1 MDITLTNTVTK
12 EKIQIEG
19 IKYLPKVMNYYNF
32 TIVFSQLVRRHKD
45 IIAEMQSYRKR
56 LTDANGNKL
65 VYTDISEFDL
75 RNLNRIKQGIAICYN
90 EYRDNSVQIE
100 LYKKIY
106 DLINVCY
113 VKYVSLYRG
122 ISKDEVMIMLFR
134 NSGINIE
141 ITNHDLRQRSL
152 DNNMADCK
160 LNEECEQYNRLFLY
174 NKERYITVK
183 TEEQDKGYT
192 VHPDIYKTMADDI
205 KYLVEHGEI
214 APDPVSEAEQDYI
227 SNNVEINND
236 IVWECNNKLNTDCNN
251 YVKSGINS
259 YKVQSKTIN
268 ISYTYDIKDDNKNNT
283 KYNTDI
289 INKHNINNLTYS
301 NNEQQNSFTIKLD
314 YSNSNNNSKNYNSD
328 SSDIIDNKN
337 VYIDRKC
344 FNAQINYSSSGFKR
358 LIDTDIGSEHPPDTD
373 VIDNDD
379 LFAHIRL
386 NSS

>member
-1 MDITLTNTVTK
+1 MDIILTNTVTK

-75 RNLNRIKQGIAICYN
+75 INLNRIKQGIAICYN
-90 EYRDNSVQIE
+90 EYRDNSAQIE

-141 ITNHDLRQRSL
+141 ITNHDLRQRSI
-152 DNNMADCK
+152 DNNTVDCK

-174 NKERYITVK
+174 NKERYIIVK

-214 APDPVSEAEQDYI
+214 APEPISETEQDYI
-227 SNNVEINND
+227 SDNVEVNND
-236 IVWECNNKLNTDCNN
+236 IVWECNNKLNTDCTN

-268 ISYTYDIKDDNKNNT
+268 ISYTYNIKDNKDNIIYK
-283 KYNTDI
+283 TDI
-289 INKHNINNLTYS
+289 TDKANINNLKYLNT
-301 NNEQQNSFTIKLD
+301 EQPDTITIKLD
-314 YSNSNNNSKNYNSD
+314 YSNSSSNNNSKNYDSD
-328 SSDIIDNKN
+328 SSYIIDNKN

-344 FNAQINYSSSGFKR
+344 FNAQINHSSVGFKR
-358 LIDTDIGSEHPPDTD
+358 LIDTDIGSEHPPDTT

-386 NSS
+386 N

>member
-12 EKIQIEG
+12 EKIQING

-32 TIVFSQLVRRHKD
+32 TVVFSQLVRRHKD

-56 LTDANGNKL
+56 LTDANGNKI

-75 RNLNRIKQGIAICYN
+75 KNLNRIKQGIAICYN
-90 EYRDNSVQIE
+90 DYRDNSVQIE

-113 VKYVSLYRG
+113 VEYVNLYKG
-122 ISKDEVMIMLFR
+122 ITKDEVMIMLFR
-134 NSGINIE
+134 NSGVEIE

-160 LNEECEQYNRLFLY
+160 LNEQCEQYNRLFLY

-205 KYLVEHGEI
+205 KYLVEHGEVM
-214 APDPVSEAEQDYI
+214 PEPVSETEQDYI
-227 SNNVEINND
+227 SENVEINKD
-236 IVWECNNKLNTDCNN
+236 IVWECDNKLNNDYNN
-251 YVKSGINS
+251 IYMKSGVNS
-259 YKVQSKTIN
+259 YKTGQSNSTGN
-268 ISYTYDIKDDNKNNT
+268 ISYIYNIRDNTTNTINKTDIDNIIYPNKEQFLSSYNITIKSDYSNNKNND
-283 KYNTDI
+283 K
-289 INKHNINNLTYS
+289 
-301 NNEQQNSFTIKLD
+301 
-314 YSNSNNNSKNYNSD
+314 D
-328 SSDIIDNKN
+328 SSDIIDNNN

-344 FNAQINYSSSGFKR
+344 FNVQTNYSSSGFKR
-358 LIDTDIGSEHPPDTD
+358 LIDTDVGSD
-373 VIDNDD
+373 IDD
-379 LFAHIRL
+379 LFEHIKI

>member
-1 MDITLTNTVTK
+1 MDITLTNTVSK
-12 EKIQIEG
+12 EQIQIIG

-32 TIVFSQLVRRHKD
+32 TVVFSQLVRRHKD

-56 LTDANGNKL
+56 LTDANGNKI

-75 RNLNRIKQGIAICYN
+75 RNLNRIKQGIAVCYG
-90 EYRDNSVQIE
+90 EYRDNSIQIE

-106 DLINVCY
+106 DLINICY
-113 VKYVSLYRG
+113 VEYVNLYKG

-134 NSGINIE
+134 NSGVEIE

-160 LNEECEQYNRLFLY
+160 LNEQCEQYNKLFLY

-214 APDPVSEAEQDYI
+214 APEPVSETEQDYI
-227 SNNVEINND
+227 SEGVAVNND
-236 IVWECNNKLNTDCNN
+236 IVWECNNKLNNDCDNI
-251 YVKSGINS
+251 YMKSGVNS
-259 YKVQSKTIN
+259 YKTIGQQNSTIN
-268 ISYTYDIKDDNKNNT
+268 ISYTYDIKDDNNIVANIDNFIYPHNKEQS
-283 KYNTDI
+283 YNI
-289 INKHNINNLTYS
+289 I
-301 NNEQQNSFTIKLD
+301 IKSD
-314 YSNSNNNSKNYNSD
+314 YSNKNG

-344 FNAQINYSSSGFKR
+344 FNAQINHSSSDFKR
-358 LIDTDIGSEHPPDTD
+358 LIDTDVGN
-373 VIDNDD
+373 IDSNDD
-379 LFAHIRL
+379 LFGHIKL